1 MSWPFIA
8 VFLSGWLYVDAR
20 YRGPR
25 WQGWLFKPV
34 TLLLLMLLAWQAPVI
49 GTNGYLIVLGLLA
62 TLVADALLL
71 MPRERHLYAIGAFF
85 LSHLLYTL
93 SFASQITFT
102 FFWPLPVALLVIG
115 VVLLAVI
122 WTRLEELRWAVS
134 TFILMTLLMV
144 WVAGEQY
151 FFRSSDLAFSILCGA
166 VLLLVANIV
175 WLVSHYRFKFRAAD
189 AIVAACYF
197 GGHFMI
203 VRSLYV

>member
-166 VLLLVANIV
+166 VLLLVANII

>member
-71 MPRERHLYAIGAFF
+71 MPKERHLYAIGAFF

-102 FFWPLPVALLVIG
+102 FFWPLPVALLLVG

-134 TFILMTLLMV
+134 TFVLMTLLMV

-166 VLLLVANIV
+166 ALLLVANII

>member
-49 GTNGYLIVLGLLA
+49 GTNSYLIVLGLLA

-71 MPRERHLYAIGAFF
+71 MPKERHLYAIGAFF

-102 FFWPLPVALLVIG
+102 FFWPLPVALLLVG

-134 TFILMTLLMV
+134 TFVLMTLLMV

-166 VLLLVANIV
+166 ALLLVANII